1 MFPNMERL
9 LKSLEHVLSQH
20 PALDP
25 HPVLCAGLLASQP
38 TRRNELKKLAE
49 ARQQISRNDKHP
61 EAQWYKVY
69 ALVMGAD
76 WIQGPYLYS
85 LYRDEHGLS
94 ERLVST
100 LFATGFLS
108 GAVSAYFI
116 GALADERG
124 RKAVCMIFCLL
135 YAMSC
140 FFTVLPTLP
149 LLFLGRILGGISTS
163 ILFSVF
169 DSWMVTNFRERKLVE
184 DGCDLSRTYATTSI
198 VSSVSAILSGIVG
211 EWLVRVTGT
220 KKAPFLMSAAL
231 LWCALQL
238 IWAHWVEN
246 YGTKESG
253 PSDKSKKP
261 DVWSTLKRPSILVLG
276 FASTMFEGSMYL
288 FVVFWAPTIKSVQK
302 SAGELPYG
310 YIFSSFMASSMAAA
324 LVFNI
329 VMQKRPFKYSRL
341 LIGILLAANFCFV
354 KLAGPKTEDAAF
366 WLFCLFEA
374 CVGMYWPC
382 TGYLKG
388 RLVEDDVR
396 AKVYSILRIPLNI
409 FVVISLAIAGDSKS
423 YIKVFSAC
431 SMLLTASFGAV
442 WAVSMKE
449 NMP

>member
-1 MFPNMERL
+1 MGYYQTSFYAL
-9 LKSLEHVLSQH
+9 LAV
-20 PALDP
+20 
-25 HPVLCAGLLASQP
+25 CAGLLASQP
-38 TRRNELKKLAE
+38 TRRNELKKQADP
-49 ARQQISRNDKHP
+49 RKVVSRDDKHP
-61 EAQWYKVY
+61 EADWYKVY
-69 ALVMGAD
+69 GLVMGAD
-76 WIQGPYLYS
+76 WVQGPYLYS

-108 GAVSAYFI
+108 GAISAYFI
-116 GALADERG
+116 GALADKHG
-124 RKAVCMIFCLL
+124 RKAVCMVFCLL
-135 YAMSC
+135 YAMSS
-140 FFTVLPTLP
+140 FFTVIPTVP
-149 LLFLGRILGGISTS
+149 MLFLGRVLGGISTS

-184 DGCDLSRTYATTSI
+184 NGCDLSRTYATTSI
-198 VSSVSAILSGIVG
+198 VNSLSAIVSGVVS

-220 KKAPFLMSAAL
+220 RKAPFLLSAGL
-231 LWCALQL
+231 LWCALQI

-246 YGTKESG
+246 YGNKPAES
-253 PSDKSKKP
+253 SESSKKS
-261 DVWSTLKRPSILVLG
+261 DLWSTLKQPSILALG

-288 FVVFWAPTIKSVQK
+288 FVFFWTPTIKSVQK
-302 SAGELPYG
+302 STGELPYG

-324 LVFNI
+324 LIFNI

-341 LIGILLAANFCFV
+341 LVGILLAANFCFV
-354 KLAGPKTEDAAF
+354 KLAGPKTEDATF

-388 RLVEDDVR
+388 HLVEDDIR

-409 FVVISLAIAGDSKS
+409 FVVVALAVVGDSKHFT
-423 YIKVFSAC
+423 KVFSAC
-431 SMLLTASFGAV
+431 SMLLTASFCVV
-442 WAVSMKE
+442 WAASLKE

>member
-1 MFPNMERL
+1 MGYYETSFFVL
-9 LKSLEHVLSQH
+9 LAV
-20 PALDP
+20 
-25 HPVLCAGLLASQP
+25 CAGLLGSQP
-38 TRRNELKKLAE
+38 TRRNELKKLADSRKQV
-49 ARQQISRNDKHP
+49 ARNGKHP
-61 EAQWYKVY
+61 ETDWYKVY

-76 WIQGPYLYS
+76 WVQGPYLYS

-108 GAVSAYFI
+108 GAISAYFV
-116 GALADERG
+116 GALADKHG
-124 RKAVCMIFCLL
+124 RKAVCMAFCLL

-140 FFTVLPTLP
+140 FFTVIPSVP
-149 LLFLGRILGGISTS
+149 VLFLGRILGGISTS

-169 DSWMVTNFRERKLVE
+169 DSWMVTNFRERRLVE

-198 VSSVSAILSGIVG
+198 VNSLSAIVSGVAG

-220 KKAPFLMSAAL
+220 KKAPFLLSAGL
-231 LWCALQL
+231 LWYALQI

-246 YGTKESG
+246 YGAKAAESSKG
-253 PSDKSKKP
+253 SKSSL
-261 DVWSTLKRPSILVLG
+261 WSTLKQPSILALG

-288 FVVFWAPTIKSVQK
+288 FVFFWTPTIKSVQK
-302 SAGELPYG
+302 STGELPYG

-324 LVFNI
+324 LMFNI

-341 LIGILLAANFCFV
+341 LVGILLAANFCFV
-354 KLAGPKTEDAAF
+354 KLAGPKTEDATF

-388 RLVEDDVR
+388 HLVEDDIR
-396 AKVYSILRIPLNI
+396 AEVYSILRIPLNI
-409 FVVISLAIAGDSKS
+409 FVVASLAIAGYSKHFT
-423 YIKVFSAC
+423 KVFSAC

-442 WAVSMKE
+442 WVASLKD

>member
-1 MFPNMERL
+1 MGYYETSFYAL
-9 LKSLEHVLSQH
+9 LV
-20 PALDP
+20 
-25 HPVLCAGLLASQP
+25 VCAGLLASQP
-38 TRRNELKKLAE
+38 TRRNELKKQAD
-49 ARQQISRNDKHP
+49 SRKPVSRDDKHP
-61 EAQWYKVY
+61 EADWYKVY

-76 WIQGPYLYS
+76 WVQGPYLYS

-116 GALADERG
+116 GALADKHG
-124 RKAVCMIFCLL
+124 RKAVCMVFCLL

-140 FFTVLPTLP
+140 FFTVIPVVP

-198 VSSVSAILSGIVG
+198 VNSLSAIVSGVVS

-220 KKAPFLMSAAL
+220 KKAPFFLSAGL
-231 LWCALQL
+231 LWCALQI

-246 YGTKESG
+246 YGTKAAESSEDSKE
-253 PSDKSKKP
+253 SDL
-261 DVWSTLKRPSILVLG
+261 WSTLKQPSILALG

-288 FVVFWAPTIKSVQK
+288 FVFFWTPTIKSVQK
-302 SAGELPYG
+302 STGELPYG

-324 LVFNI
+324 LIFNI

-341 LIGILLAANFCFV
+341 LVGILLAANFCFV
-354 KLAGPKTEDAAF
+354 KLAGPKTEDATF

-388 RLVEDDVR
+388 HLVEDDIR

-409 FVVISLAIAGDSKS
+409 FVVVSLAIAGDSKHFT
-423 YIKVFSAC
+423 KVFSAC

-442 WAVSMKE
+442 WAASLKE

>member
-1 MFPNMERL
+1 MGYYENSFYAL
-9 LKSLEHVLSQH
+9 L
-20 PALDP
+20 AI
-25 HPVLCAGLLASQP
+25 CAGLLASQP
-38 TRRNELKKLAE
+38 TRRDELRKLAD
-49 ARQQISRNDKHP
+49 ARRQVSRDDKHP
-61 EAQWYKVY
+61 EADWYKVY
-69 ALVMGAD
+69 ALIMGAD

-108 GAVSAYFI
+108 GAISAYFI
-116 GALADERG
+116 GALADKHG
-124 RKAVCMIFCLL
+124 RKAVCMVFCLL

-140 FFTVLPTLP
+140 FFTVLPAMP
-149 LLFLGRILGGISTS
+149 LLFLGRILGGVSTS

-198 VSSVSAILSGIVG
+198 VSSLSAIMSGIVG
-211 EWLVRVTGT
+211 EWLVRITGT
-220 KKAPFLMSAAL
+220 KKAPFLLSAGL

-246 YGTKESG
+246 YGAKESES
-253 PSDKSKKP
+253 SDKSKKSN
-261 DVWSTLKRPSILVLG
+261 VWSTLKKPSILVLG

-288 FVVFWAPTIKSVQK
+288 FVVFWTPAMKAVQT

-324 LVFNI
+324 LIFNI

-409 FVVISLAIAGDSKS
+409 FVVVSLAVAGDSKS
-423 YIKVFSAC
+423 FIKVFATC

-442 WAVSMKE
+442 WAVSLKE

>member
-1 MFPNMERL
+1 MGYYENSFYAL
-9 LKSLEHVLSQH
+9 L
-20 PALDP
+20 
-25 HPVLCAGLLASQP
+25 VLCAGLLASQP

-49 ARQQISRNDKHP
+49 ARKQISRNDKHP

-116 GALADERG
+116 GALADKHG
-124 RKAVCMIFCLL
+124 RKAVCMVFCLL

-140 FFTVLPTLP
+140 FFTILPTLP

-211 EWLVRVTGT
+211 EWLVRVTGS

-253 PSDKSKKP
+253 SSDKSKKP

-324 LVFNI
+324 LIFNI

-396 AKVYSILRIPLNI
+396 AKVYSVLRIPLNI
-409 FVVISLAIAGDSKS
+409 FVVVSLAIAGDSKS
-423 YIKVFSAC
+423 YIKVFSTC

>member
-1 MFPNMERL
+1 MGYYENSFYTL
-9 LKSLEHVLSQH
+9 L
-20 PALDP
+20 A
-25 HPVLCAGLLASQP
+25 LCAGLLASQP
-38 TRRNELKKLAE
+38 TRRNELKKQAE
-49 ARQQISRNDKHP
+49 ARKQVSRDDKHP
-61 EAQWYKVY
+61 EANWYKVY

-116 GALADERG
+116 GALADKHG
-124 RKAVCMIFCLL
+124 RKAVCMVFCLL

-140 FFTVLPTLP
+140 FFTILPAVP
-149 LLFLGRILGGISTS
+149 LLFLGRILGGVSTS

-211 EWLVRVTGT
+211 EWLVKFTGT
-220 KKAPFLMSAAL
+220 KKAPFLLSAGL
-231 LWCALQL
+231 LWSALQL
-238 IWAHWVEN
+238 IWAHWIEN
-246 YGTKESG
+246 YGSKESES
-253 PSDKSKKP
+253 SDKSKKSN
-261 DVWSTLKRPSILVLG
+261 VWSTLKRPSILALG

-288 FVVFWAPTIKSVQK
+288 FVVFWTPTIKAVQK
-302 SAGELPYG
+302 STGELPYG
-310 YIFSSFMASSMAAA
+310 TIFSSFMASSMASA
-324 LVFNI
+324 LIFNI

-396 AKVYSILRIPLNI
+396 AKVYGILRIPLNI
-409 FVVISLAIAGDSKS
+409 FVVVSLAIAGDSKS
-423 YIKVFSAC
+423 FIKVFSAC

-442 WAVSMKE
+442 WAVSLKE

>member
-1 MFPNMERL
+1 MGYYETSFYGL
-9 LKSLEHVLSQH
+9 LT
-20 PALDP
+20 
-25 HPVLCAGLLASQP
+25 LCAGLLASQP

-49 ARQQISRNDKHP
+49 SRKQVSRDDEHP
-61 EAQWYKVY
+61 EANWYKAY

-76 WIQGPYLYS
+76 WLQGPYLYS
-85 LYRDEHGLS
+85 LYRDEHGVS

-108 GAVSAYFI
+108 SAISAYFI
-116 GALADERG
+116 GALADRHG
-124 RKAVCMIFCLL
+124 RKAICMMFCLL

-140 FFTVLPTLP
+140 FFTVIPFIGF
-149 LLFLGRILGGISTS
+149 LFLGRILGGISTS

-184 DGCDLSRTYATTSI
+184 NGCDLSRTYATTSI
-198 VSSVSAILSGIVG
+198 VNSLSAIVSGVVS

-220 KKAPFLMSAAL
+220 KKAPFLLSSVL
-231 LWCALQL
+231 LWLALQL

-246 YGTKESG
+246 FGSNASG
-253 PSDKSKKP
+253 SSGKPKTSKL
-261 DVWSTLKRPSILVLG
+261 WSTLKQPSILALG

-288 FVVFWAPTIKSVQK
+288 FVFFWTPTLKSVQK
-302 SAGELPYG
+302 STGELPYG

-324 LVFNI
+324 LIFNI

-341 LIGILLAANFCFV
+341 LVGILLAANFCFV
-354 KLAGPKTEDAAF
+354 KLAGPKTEDATF

-388 RLVEDDVR
+388 RLVDDDVR

-409 FVVISLAIAGDSKS
+409 FVVVALTIAGDSQHFG
-423 YIKVFSAC
+423 KVFSTC
-431 SMLLTASFGAV
+431 SMLLTASFGAIWV
-442 WAVSMKE
+442 ASLKE
-449 NMP
+449 DMP

>member
-1 MFPNMERL
+1 MGYYENSFYGL
-9 LKSLEHVLSQH
+9 L
-20 PALDP
+20 A
-25 HPVLCAGLLASQP
+25 LCAGLLASQP
-38 TRRNELKKLAE
+38 TRRNELQKLAE
-49 ARQQISRNDKHP
+49 KGKQLSKDDKHP
-61 EAQWYKVY
+61 EENWYKVY

-76 WIQGPYLYS
+76 WLQGPYLYP

-108 GAVSAYFI
+108 SAISAYFI
-116 GALADERG
+116 GAVADKYG
-124 RKAVCMIFCLL
+124 RKAVCMLFCLI

-140 FFTVLPTLP
+140 CLTVVPAVP

-184 DGCDLSRTYATTSI
+184 NGCDLSRTYATTSI
-198 VSSVSAILSGIVG
+198 VNSLSAILSGVAS

-220 KKAPFLMSAAL
+220 KKAPFLLSAVL

-238 IWAHWVEN
+238 MWAHWMEN
-246 YGTKESG
+246 YGTKASESADA
-253 PSDKSKKP
+253 PKASSI
-261 DVWSTLKRPSILVLG
+261 WTTLKKPSILALG

-288 FVVFWAPTIKSVQK
+288 FVFFWTPTIKSVQK

-324 LVFNI
+324 LTFNI

-341 LIGILLAANFCFV
+341 LVGILLAANFCFV

-382 TGYLKG
+382 IGYLKG
-388 RLVEDDVR
+388 HLVEDDVR
-396 AKVYSILRIPLNI
+396 AKVYGVLRIPLNL
-409 FVVISLAIAGDSKS
+409 FVVLSLSIAGDSKHFTR
-423 YIKVFSAC
+423 VFSVC
-431 SMLLTASFGAV
+431 SMLLTASFGTV
-442 WAVSMKE
+442 WAASMKDS
-449 NMP
+449 MP

>member
-1 MFPNMERL
+1 MGYYQASFYSL
-9 LKSLEHVLSQH
+9 LG
-20 PALDP
+20 
-25 HPVLCAGLLASQP
+25 LCAVLLASQP
-38 TRRNELKKLAE
+38 TRRNELNKLAE
-49 ARQQISRNDKHP
+49 SRKKVTRDDQHP
-61 EAQWYKVY
+61 EENWYKVY

-76 WIQGPYLYS
+76 WLQGPYLYS

-94 ERLVST
+94 ERQVSS

-108 GAVSAYFI
+108 SAISAYFI
-116 GALADERG
+116 GALADKHG

-140 FFTVLPTLP
+140 FFTVIPAVP

-198 VSSVSAILSGIVG
+198 VNSLAAIVSGVAS
-211 EWLVRVTGT
+211 EWLVAVTGS
-220 KKAPFLMSAAL
+220 KKAPFLLSAGL
-231 LWCALQL
+231 LWWALQL
-238 IWAHWVEN
+238 IWAHWTEN
-246 YGTKESG
+246 YGTKPKE
-253 PSDKSKKP
+253 PSDASKTYS
-261 DVWSTLKRPSILVLG
+261 VWSTLKRPSILALG

-288 FVVFWAPTIKSVQK
+288 FVFFWTPTIKSVQK

-324 LVFNI
+324 LIFNI

-341 LIGILLAANFCFV
+341 LVGILLAANFCFV
-354 KLAGPKTEDAAF
+354 KLAGPKTEDATF

-382 TGYLKG
+382 MGYLKG
-388 RLVEDDVR
+388 RLVEDEAR

-409 FVVISLAIAGDSKS
+409 FVVVSLFLAGDSKRFN
-423 YIKVFSAC
+423 KVFSAC
-431 SMLLTASFGAV
+431 SMLLTASFGVV
-442 WAVSMKE
+442 WAAGLKD